1 MKKFFCITSLVVIAL
16 LVSSRPA
23 QAKIIDWLEQLS
35 GPGPFGTRGSV
46 LVSGGCVQPD
56 LPRLGIDSTT
66 PATTPCWFF
75 DLRRFHADADEFFN
89 AVNAEAYDF
98 GATFQVRRPI
108 ELGFGMGFIRF
119 SSNGVNT
126 TKVTTT
132 PLRVV
137 VKPLLFVP
145 KLQDKKWAG
154 FLKYYVRESVI
165 WGRLTQDDFG
175 ISAARHVFNE
185 KNDVVT
191 SAGFLIDLGELIP
204 TMK

>member
-1 MKKFFCITSLVVIAL
+1 MKRAFVLTSAVLVL
-16 LVSSRPA
+16 LAVSAQPA
-23 QAKIIDWLEQLS
+23 EANIWDVLEQLS
-35 GPGPFGTRGSV
+35 GPGPFHSRGNV
-46 LVSGGCVQPD
+46 LVSGGCVQPQV
-56 LPRLGIDSTT
+56 PHLGIDSRV
-66 PATTPCWFF
+66 PARAPCWFF
-75 DLRRFHADADEFFN
+75 DLRRFHADADEFFR
-89 AVNAEAYDF
+89 AVDAQAYDF

-108 ELGFGMGFIRF
+108 ELGFGMGLIHF

-137 VKPLLFVP
+137 VKPLLIVP
-145 KLQDKKWAG
+145 KLRDKKWAG
-154 FLKYYVRESVI
+154 VVKYYVRESVI

-204 TMK
+204 R